1 MASLSDGLSPASIS
15 QINPLISK
23 SLLVILLIAATESRE
38 AHLHCV
44 EDGTFLLIEMI
55 FPEYMCELRK
65 IQVGMVVHQSS

>member
-23 SLLVILLIAATESRE
+23 SLLVILIAATESRE

-65 IQVGMVVHQSS
+65 I